1 MGRSLRC
8 HPRFWRWICHQLS
21 PRAAKARRPTR
32 RTPMDTSWKAGLQ
45 DVIAAR
51 SAVCAIDGAAGR
63 LFYRGYEIGEL
74 AGVVPFEEVT
84 ALLWSG
90 ERPDGARAADLRARL
105 EAARGLPEPIEARLR
120 ALPRDCHPLD
130 ALRTAISLDAVLDPD
145 AADSGLEANLRKS
158 FRLMARVPEVVA
170 AWHRIRTG
178 RAPVTAPPGGSH
190 AAYVLRLLEGREP
203 SEEVARVMD
212 VALTLHADHE
222 FNASTFAARV
232 AVATLADLHAAVVA
246 AIATL
251 KGPRHGGAN
260 EDGGSH
266 GPRTSVRGGRARLRR
281 HESAHRPARERRL
294 LLGGRLRRA
303 RDPRRPLHVDLRDR
317 ARRGLVRARD
327 GAVCGQPADPAA
339 RGLRRRR
346 AAPAGAGGLAARRL
360 HEHAAGDAAARVA
373 RGVGLEVVGA
383 RVNDERAAVGVPH
396 RRRPRAERELRG
408 GRLHAPVA
416 VGGDREVRQVARVR
430 ALRIQRAVLLVQRIE
445 VTAGAVEIRRV
456 ALADS
461 GNGHAVR
468 PGRQAPGLH
477 DDAHDVAG
485 PPQLCKPDRLARGVL
500 EIGDGG
506 V

>member
-1 MGRSLRC
+1 
-8 HPRFWRWICHQLS
+8 
-21 PRAAKARRPTR
+21 
-32 RTPMDTSWKAGLQ
+32 MDTSWKAGLE

-90 ERPDGARAADLRARL
+90 ERPDAARAADFRARL
-105 EAARGLPEPIEARLR
+105 EAARGLPAPIEAMLR
-120 ALPRDCHPLD
+120 GLPRDCHPLD
-130 ALRTAISLDAVLDPD
+130 ALRTAISLDAALDPD

-158 FRLMARVPEVVA
+158 FCLMARVPEVVA

-260 EDGGSH
+260 EDVLRMLQEIGDPAKAEAFVGQRL
-266 GPRTSVRGGRARLRR
+266 GARGTLSKTERANPRARVPGFGHRVYRVDDARARVLRGMAKTMAEATGR
-281 HESAHRPARERRL
+281 ERLFEVAERVYDAMKARTDLPVNVDFFSAVVYDALGIPADLCTSIFAIGRVAGWCAHAMEQYADNRLIRPRADYVGVAPRRLARER
-294 LLGGRLRRA
+294 
-303 RDPRRPLHVDLRDR
+303 
-317 ARRGLVRARD
+317 
-327 GAVCGQPADPAA
+327 
-339 RGLRRRR
+339 
-346 AAPAGAGGLAARRL
+346 
-360 HEHAAGDAAARVA
+360 
-373 RGVGLEVVGA
+373 
-383 RVNDERAAVGVPH
+383 
-396 RRRPRAERELRG
+396 
-408 GRLHAPVA
+408 
-416 VGGDREVRQVARVR
+416 
-430 ALRIQRAVLLVQRIE
+430 
-445 VTAGAVEIRRV
+445 
-456 ALADS
+456 
-461 GNGHAVR
+461 
-468 PGRQAPGLH
+468 
-477 DDAHDVAG
+477 
-485 PPQLCKPDRLARGVL
+485 
-500 EIGDGG
+500 
-506 V
+506 

>member
-1 MGRSLRC
+1 MYN
-8 HPRFWRWICHQLS
+8 QLGGKT
-21 PRAAKARRPTR
+21 KARRPTR
-32 RTPMDTSWKAGLQ
+32 RTPMDTTWKAGLE

-51 SAVCAIDGAAGR
+51 SAVCAIDGATGR

-90 ERPDGARAADLRARL
+90 ERPDAARASDFRARL
-105 EAARGLPEPIEARLR
+105 EAARGLPAPIEALLR
-120 ALPRDCHPLD
+120 GLPRDCHPLD
-130 ALRTAISLDAVLDPD
+130 ALRTAISLDAGLDPD

-260 EDGGSH
+260 ED
-266 GPRTSVRGGRARLRR
+266 VLRR
-281 HESAHRPARERRL
+281 LPEI
-294 LLGGRLRRA
+294 G
-303 RDPRRPLHVDLRDR
+303 DPPK
-317 ARRGLVRARD
+317 AEAF
-327 GAVCGQPADPAA
+327 
-339 RGLRRRR
+339 
-346 AAPAGAGGLAARRL
+346 
-360 HEHAAGDAAARVA
+360 
-373 RGVGLEVVGA
+373 VGA
-383 RVNDERAAVGVPH
+383 RLGARGTLSKTERAN
-396 RRRPRAERELRG
+396 PRARVPGFGHRVYRVDDARARVLRG
-408 GRLHAPVA
+408 MAKTMAEATGRERLFEVGERVYDAMKARTDLPVN
-416 VGGDREVRQVARVR
+416 VD
-430 ALRIQRAVLLVQRIE
+430 LFS
-445 VTAGAVEIRRV
+445 AG
-456 ALADS
+456 
-461 GNGHAVR
+461 
-468 PGRQAPGLH
+468 
-477 DDAHDVAG
+477 
-485 PPQLCKPDRLARGVL
+485 CF
-500 EIGDGG
+500 
-506 V
+506 